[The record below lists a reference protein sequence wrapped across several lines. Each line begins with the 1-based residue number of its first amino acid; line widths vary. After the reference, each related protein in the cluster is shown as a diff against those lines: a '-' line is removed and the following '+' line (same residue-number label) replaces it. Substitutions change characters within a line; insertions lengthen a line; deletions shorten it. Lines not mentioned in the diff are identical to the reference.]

1 MPIDATSP
9 PGLQRQHAAAW
20 VPFVVAVTT
29 IVALLAALSLRSDG
43 RSEPGRRRPV
53 IRASVLVHVRARI
66 QLRCDAAT
74 SVAGAQVVLSPSKDS
89 LESRKEVDRIRA
101 RIAFDSENK
110 VALRRVAMGETR
122 ADGLVELEYTTLTD
136 ADDPLFAVDGGVRSG
151 RFPFPTYVRVDFRPH
166 GTMIRELSSSRRYRC
181 VVKETESDLR
191 YEVDAEFVVTCDP
204 DASDSCE
211 LPSDSE
217 ATSASMDAMDAAA
230 RAREFRQR

>member
-29 IVALLAALSLRSDG
+29 IIALLAALSLRSDQ

-66 QLRCDAAT
+66 QLRCDAAAN
-74 SVAGAQVVLSPSKDS
+74 VAGAQVVLSPHMES
-89 LESRKEVDRIRA
+89 LEFRKGVDQIRRRIK
-101 RIAFDSENK
+101 FDSENK
-110 VALRRVAMGETR
+110 VALRQVAIGESS
-122 ADGLVELEYTTLTD
+122 AEGLVELEYTTLTD
-136 ADDPLFAVDGGVRSG
+136 ADDPLFAVDGGVHSG
-151 RFPFPTYVRVDFRPH
+151 RFPFPTCVRVDFRPL
-166 GTMIRELSSSRRYRC
+166 GTIFRQLSSSRRYRC
-181 VVKETESDLR
+181 VVKETESHLR

-217 ATSASMDAMDAAA
+217 ATSDSMDAMDAAA
-230 RAREFRQR
+230 HAREFRQR